1 MQHMLAY
8 EFLNFT
14 GSSDFK
20 ICISGPTQT
29 GGHMGTLN
37 DMVKTKRAFYFPNL
51 ISSKKK
57 YPKYPNLLDKISNLP
72 IFTNRVCNCFFTF
85 YRQCC

>member
-37 DMVKTKRAFYFPNL
+37 DMVKTKRAFYFNP
-51 ISSKKK
+51 
-57 YPKYPNLLDKISNLP
+57 
-72 IFTNRVCNCFFTF
+72 T
-85 YRQCC
+85 